1 MEQTKWK
8 EVLISWMSGKSFEF
22 VEPRDE
28 IEEVKGQEDWQIV
41 DLEALLLKRGLI
53 PEFVCRNDS
62 LYDIL
67 LRRMQKQLL
76 YSVNV
81 PPRVQTSMTFGGLM
95 NCRRMLLQDV
105 DNGLQKSKRSFEKKT
120 GVNLDHYYKMAQT
133 KEQIQKRK
141 RDMLDEQNEMRERE
155 KKGILLFF
163 TTISSSYYIVKCVWD
178 YCLVREKL
186 LYPLVYCFYV
196 PRGIRRL
203 LL

>member
-1 MEQTKWK
+1 MTSTKRFDWFREGYKFFEFSRWVLFEMEQTKWE

-28 IEEVKGQEDWQIV
+28 IEEVKGREDWQIV

-53 PEFVCRNDS
+53 PEFVCGNDS

-105 DNGLQKSKRSFEKKT
+105 DNGLQISKRSFEKKT

-141 RDMLDEQNEMRERE
+141 RDMLDEQNEMRERA
-155 KKGILLFF
+155 KKGISLFF
-163 TTISSSYYIVKCVWD
+163 TTISSSY
-178 YCLVREKL
+178 
-186 LYPLVYCFYV
+186 
-196 PRGIRRL
+196 
-203 LL
+203 

>member
-1 MEQTKWK
+1 MEQTKWE

-28 IEEVKGQEDWQIV
+28 IEEVKGREDWQIV

-53 PEFVCRNDS
+53 PEFVCGNDS

-105 DNGLQKSKRSFEKKT
+105 DNGLQKSKRSFDKKT

-133 KEQIQKRK
+133 KEQTQKRK
-141 RDMLDEQNEMRERE
+141 RDMLDEQNEMRERA
-155 KKGILLFF
+155 KKGISLFF
-163 TTISSSYYIVKCVWD
+163 TTISASY
-178 YCLVREKL
+178 
-186 LYPLVYCFYV
+186 
-196 PRGIRRL
+196 
-203 LL
+203 

>member
-1 MEQTKWK
+1 MVTIFDWLKSQVTSAKRFDWFREGYKFLNFRAGFYLKWSKTKWE

-28 IEEVKGQEDWQIV
+28 IEEVKGREDWQIF

-53 PEFVCRNDS
+53 PEFVGGNDS

-105 DNGLQKSKRSFEKKT
+105 ECRNYAKSNFGQLVIWSF
-120 GVNLDHYYKMAQT
+120 
-133 KEQIQKRK
+133 
-141 RDMLDEQNEMRERE
+141 MLPTTHPCKLFITSDV
-155 KKGILLFF
+155 LL
-163 TTISSSYYIVKCVWD
+163 
-178 YCLVREKL
+178 
-186 LYPLVYCFYV
+186 
-196 PRGIRRL
+196 
-203 LL
+203 

>member
-1 MEQTKWK
+1 MTSTKRFDWFREGYK
-8 EVLISWMSGKSFEF
+8 FLNFRAGFYLKWSKRSGIEEVLISWMSGKSFEF

-28 IEEVKGQEDWQIV
+28 IEEVKGREDWQIV

-53 PEFVCRNDS
+53 PEFVCGNDS

-105 DNGLQKSKRSFEKKT
+105 DNDLQKIKRSFEKKT

-141 RDMLDEQNEMRERE
+141 RDMLDEQNEMRERA
-155 KKGILLFF
+155 KKGISLFF
-163 TTISSSYYIVKCVWD
+163 TTISSSY
-178 YCLVREKL
+178 
-186 LYPLVYCFYV
+186 
-196 PRGIRRL
+196 
-203 LL
+203 

>member
-1 MEQTKWK
+1 MEQTKWE

-28 IEEVKGQEDWQIV
+28 IEEVKGREDWQIV

-53 PEFVCRNDS
+53 PEFVCGNDS

-81 PPRVQTSMTFGGLM
+81 PPQVQTSMTFGGLM

-105 DNGLQKSKRSFEKKT
+105 DNGLQKSKQSF
-120 GVNLDHYYKMAQT
+120 
-133 KEQIQKRK
+133 
-141 RDMLDEQNEMRERE
+141 
-155 KKGILLFF
+155 
-163 TTISSSYYIVKCVWD
+163 
-178 YCLVREKL
+178 
-186 LYPLVYCFYV
+186 
-196 PRGIRRL
+196 
-203 LL
+203 